1 MRTVQGRAIVAGTL
15 ALAGGVAAVLGSFL
29 AWAEISAGPFS
40 ERAIGIDGWEGKAT
54 IVGGVVMLV
63 AGIRVFAGS
72 DRAVARL
79 RLGAAIGGLVAAGVG
94 LYTALTV
101 RDQLLDVAATEL
113 PRAEVERALDTGLL
127 QISIAVGLY
136 LVIAG
141 GIQGI
146 LAATTAVGIADRARA
161 RSGVGLRGWSA
172 ASDRVTRGPVGT
184 PPAATNPETLPP
196 GPGRAPDAG
205 GGSRG

>member
-1 MRTVQGRAIVAGTL
+1 MQGRAIAAGTL
-15 ALAGGVAAVLGSFL
+15 ALAGGVATVLGSFL

-40 ERAIGIDGWEGKAT
+40 ERATGIDGWEGKAT
-54 IVGGVVMLV
+54 VVGGVVMLV

-72 DRAVARL
+72 DRALARL
-79 RLGAAIGGLVAAGVG
+79 RFGAAIGGLVAAGVG
-94 LYTALTV
+94 FYTALTV
-101 RDQLLDVAATEL
+101 RDQLLDVASTEL
-113 PRAEVERALDTGLL
+113 QRAEVGHALDTGLL

-146 LAATTAVGIADRARA
+146 LAAAAAVGIADRARA
-161 RSGVGLRGWSA
+161 GSGVGLRGWSA
-172 ASDRVTRGPVGT
+172 VGDRVTRGPVGP

-196 GPGRAPDAG
+196 GPERAPDAG
-205 GGSRG
+205 GGSPG